1 MDRDENKA
9 LVLGICVGASIIVAI
24 MLMTGFLLHPRLDMD
39 HNGRIDMRD
48 VVELDALRNEAASY
62 LPVGNPTP

>member
-9 LVLGICVGASIIVAI
+9 LILGMAIGASILMAV

-48 VVELDALRNEAASY
+48 VVELEALRDEAITY
-62 LPVGNPTP
+62 LPLGNPTP